1 MTTLDEKIALAKK
14 HVEDGRR
21 IVASQ
26 RERIASGKTY
36 NEAEAR
42 ELLEQFERVQA
53 IFDSD
58 LKRLLATRNSK

>member
-1 MTTLDEKIALAKK
+1 MPTLDEQIARARK

-21 IVASQ
+21 IVANQ

-42 ELLEQFERVQA
+42 ELLEQFERAQVL
-53 IFDSD
+53 FESD
-58 LKRLLATRNSK
+58 LKRLLDQRKST

>member
-1 MTTLDEKIALAKK
+1 MSTLDEQIAIAKK

-26 RERIASGKTY
+26 RERIARGTSY

-42 ELLEQFERVQA
+42 ELLEMFEQA
-53 IFDSD
+53 QALFESA
-58 LKRLLATRNSK
+58 LKRLLALRNSS